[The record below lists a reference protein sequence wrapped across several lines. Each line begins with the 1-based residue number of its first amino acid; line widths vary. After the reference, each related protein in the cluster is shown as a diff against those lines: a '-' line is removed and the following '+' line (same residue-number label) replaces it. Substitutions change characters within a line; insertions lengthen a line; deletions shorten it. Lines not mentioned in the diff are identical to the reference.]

1 MKIKH
6 PELSECDLTVM
17 KCIWDE
23 EKPVTCAQIME
34 QLRTK
39 YNLDYKDTTV
49 YTFLK
54 DLKEKGFIES
64 KRKGV
69 TYYSKLKQEEEY
81 RQEVLK
87 NAGKFWFGGS
97 SLRMIAALLHSED
110 IGEEEREEIK
120 RMIDE
125 LD

>member
-1 MKIKH
+1 MKIRH
-6 PELSECDLTVM
+6 PKLSECELTVM

-23 EKPVTCAQIME
+23 KTPVTCSQIME

-39 YNLDYKDTTV
+39 YGLDYKDTTV

-54 DLKEKGFIES
+54 ALKEKGFIVSE
-64 KRKGV
+64 RKGV
-69 TYYSKLKQEEEY
+69 TYYSIKKPEEEY
-81 RQEVLK
+81 RQEILK
-87 NAGKFWFGGS
+87 NMEKFWFGGS
-97 SLRMIAALLHSED
+97 ALKMMAALLHSKD

-120 RMIDE
+120 RMIDG